1 MTFKNILTIGTC
13 LLILIMLVQVFQFLM
28 LRVFSMS
35 FQVTETIAT
44 PLALVLSF
52 VVGYFL
58 SNNSSKD

>member
-1 MTFKNILTIGTC
+1 MTLRNILIIGIS
-13 LLILIMLVQVFQFLM
+13 LLVLIMLVQVFQFLM

-58 SNNSSKD
+58 SNNPEE